1 MDFHSK
7 GLYFF
12 IIIFSLLLGLQGW
25 MITASYAVE
34 VYSAQDLEAALSDKD
49 VKLIL
54 IKNDITGNF
63 KVKLKRDIHII
74 GNGYQLI
81 SLENES
87 YLFDFTSKLIGQNNI
102 IIEDLFMDAKYGIK
116 FNPDLDV
123 TLYNVTFQSDNLNG
137 SEGIAIHSEADKMT
151 LNNCEFKNY
160 YNAIEL
166 YNESKN
172 ADYSL
177 KHCNFYNC
185 KYIFFSN
192 EGKSS
197 VHFVNCS
204 FDNVEFLSGYNH
216 SKPMKGK
223 YLFDITSLQNA
234 MLAGAIPFINLYF
247 ATDNNS
253 DLEQLFQQRNDL
265 HQKIS
270 EALPNIIINQEYFN
284 KSDKST
290 LTILDKEILLTLDT
304 IDACFDKLYSVDQN
318 NYESSEIPHAEIT
331 NLFGSI
337 FKLISL
343 PVDMAVA
350 NLREYTFLGEKP
362 QQMVEKNP
370 FISSFIM
377 GYLRNAY
384 NDARILSVASNS
396 LIYGDDI
403 DGKNVLDL
411 AKSVNISSPDF
422 FFRESLNTFKDWT
435 IASGDALNKALE
447 YLNNLEKEKGREKC
461 FEYKKTLSML
471 KDLSVVNSKI
481 FRAFLF
487 DMPMQVI
494 FFVGY
499 AKCNSDNVN
508 DIFNSARQIA
518 GYYPISRKLCVLSGT
533 NSVSMMLIEQ
543 WKKSLKKD
551 RFEELTAILQTEPS
565 DLFDQPNIEDF
576 FRGWY

>member
-1 MDFHSK
+1 MRFRCK
-7 GLYFF
+7 GLYLF
-12 IIIFSLLLGLQGW
+12 IFIFSLFLGLQGW
-25 MITASYAVE
+25 MVTASFAVE
-34 VYSAQDLEAALSDKD
+34 VYSAQELEAALQDSDAKF
-49 VKLIL
+49 IL
-54 IKNDITGNF
+54 IKYDITGNF

-74 GNGYQLI
+74 GNGYKLT

-87 YLFDFTSKLIGQNNI
+87 YLFDFTSQLIGQNNI
-102 IIEDLFMDAKYGIK
+102 TIENLFIVAKKGIK
-116 FNPDLDV
+116 FNSNLNA
-123 TLYNVTFQSDNLNG
+123 TLYNVIFQSDNLNG
-137 SEGIAIHSEADKMT
+137 SEGIAIHSAADKMT
-151 LNNCEFKNY
+151 MNNCEFKNY

-166 YNESKN
+166 DNESKN

-177 KHCNFYNC
+177 KHSNFYNC
-185 KYIFFSN
+185 QYIFFTN

-204 FDNVEFLSGYNH
+204 FDNVEFLAGYNH

-234 MLAGAIPFINLYF
+234 ILTGAIPFINLYF

-253 DLEQLFQQRNDL
+253 DLEQLFQQRNEL

-270 EALPNIIINQEYFN
+270 EALPNIRINQEYFN

-290 LTILDKEILLTLDT
+290 LTILDKEILLTLDVV
-304 IDACFDKLYSVDQN
+304 DACFDKLYSADQK
-318 NYESSEIPHAEIT
+318 NYESSEIAHAEIT

-343 PVDMAVA
+343 PVDIAVA

-362 QQMVEKNP
+362 QQIVEKNP

-411 AKSVNISSPDF
+411 ANP
-422 FFRESLNTFKDWT
+422 
-435 IASGDALNKALE
+435 
-447 YLNNLEKEKGREKC
+447 
-461 FEYKKTLSML
+461 
-471 KDLSVVNSKI
+471 
-481 FRAFLF
+481 
-487 DMPMQVI
+487 
-494 FFVGY
+494 
-499 AKCNSDNVN
+499 
-508 DIFNSARQIA
+508 
-518 GYYPISRKLCVLSGT
+518 
-533 NSVSMMLIEQ
+533 
-543 WKKSLKKD
+543 
-551 RFEELTAILQTEPS
+551 
-565 DLFDQPNIEDF
+565 
-576 FRGWY
+576 